1 MPHPALST
9 KRRMSNFLPSPFP
22 ILSIFACYSS
32 LLFVFRSGQRAK
44 QICQCLNSKRFSL
57 LKADINIY
65 LGFRLH
71 LREPQLF
78 ATRPLRVRHL
88 QSAQSWP
95 KVLVERVGRQLL
107 LGYLLLCSGVRGP
120 SSQFVGQ
127 LVRQMLIFG
136 PSIFKRIRFAENR
149 VIKFWF
155 LTVRNFSLHLILTS
169 DNALDYGFQS
179 MLPAFLVS
187 FKIM

>member
-1 MPHPALST
+1 MPHPAL
-9 KRRMSNFLPSPFP
+9 FQE
-22 ILSIFACYSS
+22 A
-32 LLFVFRSGQRAK
+32 LLFVLRSGLRSGQRAK
-44 QICQCLNSKRFSL
+44 QICQCLNNKQFSP

-65 LGFRLH
+65 SAFR

-107 LGYLLLCSGVRGP
+107 SGYLLLYSRVCGPIRLPVRGP
-120 SSQFVGQ
+120 TIQTDADFW
-127 LVRQMLIFG
+127 
-136 PSIFKRIRFAENR
+136 PSIFKRIRFTENR

-155 LTVRNFSLHLILTS
+155 KAVGSFALH
-169 DNALDYGFQS
+169 
-179 MLPAFLVS
+179 
-187 FKIM
+187 